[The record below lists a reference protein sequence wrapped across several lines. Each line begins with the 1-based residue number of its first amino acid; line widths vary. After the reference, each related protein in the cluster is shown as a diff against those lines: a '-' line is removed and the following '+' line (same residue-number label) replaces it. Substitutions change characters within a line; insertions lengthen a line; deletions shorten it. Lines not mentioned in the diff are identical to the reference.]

1 MDEDKQAEPRLP
13 LQGEGDYIGARQ
25 YQDAQQ
31 EFARK
36 GPVGEKSREAA
47 EALDGPEAED
57 LEAARK
63 TAAEGDPR
71 HQNPDKA

>member
-1 MDEDKQAEPRLP
+1 MADQQAEGSMP

-25 YQDAQQ
+25 YQDAQH

-47 EALDGPEAED
+47 EALDGPEAEA
-57 LEAARK
+57 LEAARVSTGQGETGK
-63 TAAEGDPR
+63 GETG
-71 HQNPDKA
+71 KG